1 MKNYKIFAAVI
12 ALAGAL
18 AIPAGAARAQAV
30 AAAAAASAVAGPVI
44 HVVHAMV
51 SPRSKVSGDWLKA
64 DVIHFD
70 SHSIIVREAGDER
83 MVHTFT
89 YATALQTKMQTLM
102 DKGGYQYGDQ
112 VKILY
117 QPGQKVALRIRGKPS
132 KPQ

>member
-30 AAAAAASAVAGPVI
+30 AAAAASAVASPVI
-44 HVVHAMV
+44 HIVHAVV
-51 SPRSKVSGDWLKA
+51 SPKSKVSGDWLKA

-70 SHSIIVREAGDER
+70 SHSIMVREAGDER
-83 MVHTFT
+83 MIHTFT

-102 DKGGYQYGDQ
+102 DKGGYHYGDQ